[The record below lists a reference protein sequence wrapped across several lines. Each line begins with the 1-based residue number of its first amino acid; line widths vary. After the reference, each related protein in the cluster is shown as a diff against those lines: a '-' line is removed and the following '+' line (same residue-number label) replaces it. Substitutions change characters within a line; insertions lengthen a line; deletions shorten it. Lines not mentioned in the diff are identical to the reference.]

1 MGSNFATKHS
11 QRNQK
16 TKRLT
21 KMKLISLF
29 TASVAANTNMLPLL
43 MMDGADDDMMM
54 LMMGNSM
61 GVNQQDSFSQ
71 LLPLMLMGSD
81 DDSDDNSDMLMMM
94 MMMNPGMLG
103 DNNAMLPLMF
113 LMTTMMQKDC
123 THDTNDQMSSMLP
136 LLLMGENGNDDKLK
150 TLLMFQM
157 MSDGSGLN
165 MDSMLPMLM
174 LGDDD
179 DEMSEVLMMVLMSSL
194 GSGRQEAST
203 YDSGFNL
210 MLPLMMAGDDADSD
224 MMMLMMM
231 MQAQSPST
239 GSTMDSMLPM
249 MLMKDDS
256 DNSSLLVFMMM
267 SQGQQCL
274 PVVPDYVSPII
285 NTPAPFVPVP
295 ATTEEP
301 DQVIYRTW
309 RLNAD
314 GTRTLISTDEHGSE
328 VMHIADKEDDANAN
342 DTEEEIPTDA

>member
-1 MGSNFATKHS
+1 MG
-11 QRNQK
+11 
-16 TKRLT
+16 
-21 KMKLISLF
+21 
-29 TASVAANTNMLPLL
+29 
-43 MMDGADDDMMM
+43 
-54 LMMGNSM
+54 
-61 GVNQQDSFSQ
+61 
-71 LLPLMLMGSD
+71 
-81 DDSDDNSDMLMMM
+81 
-94 MMMNPGMLG
+94 
-103 DNNAMLPLMF
+103 MLPLMF
-113 LMTTMMQKDC
+113 LGDGDIDMKSMMLMTTMMQKDC

-203 YDSGFNL
+203 YDSGFNM

-224 MMMLMMM
+224 MMMMM

-256 DNSSLLVFMMM
+256 DNSSLLMFMMM

>member
-1 MGSNFATKHS
+1 MG
-11 QRNQK
+11 
-16 TKRLT
+16 
-21 KMKLISLF
+21 
-29 TASVAANTNMLPLL
+29 
-43 MMDGADDDMMM
+43 
-54 LMMGNSM
+54 
-61 GVNQQDSFSQ
+61 
-71 LLPLMLMGSD
+71 
-81 DDSDDNSDMLMMM
+81 
-94 MMMNPGMLG
+94 
-103 DNNAMLPLMF
+103 MLPLMF
-113 LMTTMMQKDC
+113 LGDGDIDMKSMMLMTTMMQKDC

-203 YDSGFNL
+203 YDSGFNM

-224 MMMLMMM
+224 M
-231 MQAQSPST
+231 
-239 GSTMDSMLPM
+239 
-249 MLMKDDS
+249 
-256 DNSSLLVFMMM
+256 FMMM